1 MDLYTEI
8 ILDHYKNPQR
18 HGTLEY
24 PTARVMEYNPLCG
37 DKIQIDLKVGKDGKV
52 EDIVFS
58 GTGCAI
64 SQAATSM
71 LMEELL
77 GKTLKEIKK
86 MQNEIIYD
94 MLKVTISP
102 GRVKCALLGLVAA
115 KKAAILAEAKHA
127 QHKEVNHAA
136 QK

>member
-8 ILDHYKNPQR
+8 ILDHYKNPQ
-18 HGTLEY
+18 HYGTLDD
-24 PTARVMEYNPLCG
+24 PTASVMEYNPLCG
-37 DKIQIDLKVGKDGKV
+37 DKIQVDLKVGTDGKV
-52 EDIVFS
+52 EDIAFS

-77 GKTLKEIKK
+77 RKTPSEIKK
-86 MQNEIIYD
+86 MQNECIYD
-94 MLKVTISP
+94 MLKVPISP

-115 KKAAILAEAKHA
+115 KKAAILAEAKNA
-127 QHKEVNHAA
+127 QRK
-136 QK
+136 K